1 MRSPHRF
8 RECALGELRQEGA
21 GFISGAAPKNTTYTV
36 RRKGKDTAAAPGRG
50 RERRHLGSLDPEDE
64 APKSTSRQTVLIV
77 LIDNPNAITR
87 GGVDPRPRILLP
99 MARELRTR
107 G

>member
-1 MRSPHRF
+1 M
-8 RECALGELRQEGA
+8 
-21 GFISGAAPKNTTYTV
+21 

-64 APKSTSRQTVLIV
+64 APKSTRRQTVLIV

-99 MARELRTR
+99 MARELRAR